1 MLLTRA
7 IASVATVPHPRL
19 FDWHLILL
27 FFTADIMNYKYLMRF
42 DTRDQISWMYRQVAL
57 VGEVDTFRTILTSV
71 LFFITPIKTILV
83 FFFLCCVFELFFFS
97 NATCAYGGG
106 NVHNELNPT
115 APDSLSLSFLVHVHI
130 LRVEVCDEWQEARN
144 EEKGKKNT
152 LKDTWTTRVFKASFF
167 HTATT
172 NAQSLAWGFSCTCSA
187 VTCGPFIDIHLLSC
201 MIFPSDCA

>member
-1 MLLTRA
+1 
-7 IASVATVPHPRL
+7 
-19 FDWHLILL
+19 
-27 FFTADIMNYKYLMRF
+27 
-42 DTRDQISWMYRQVAL
+42 MYRQVAL

-130 LRVEVCDEWQEARN
+130 LQVEVCDE
-144 EEKGKKNT
+144 
-152 LKDTWTTRVFKASFF
+152 
-167 HTATT
+167 
-172 NAQSLAWGFSCTCSA
+172 
-187 VTCGPFIDIHLLSC
+187 
-201 MIFPSDCA
+201 